1 MKQKKTN
8 YHLIG
13 LVEELKKVSAENGV
27 SIWKRIALDLEKP
40 TRSSRIVNLS
50 RLNKYTKDKDVVVV
64 PGKVL
69 GTGELEHNI
78 TVAAFSFS
86 GSAKEKINS
95 NGKTMTLRELLS
107 SNPKGQKIKIIG

>member
-1 MKQKKTN
+1 MNKSKTN
-8 YHLIG
+8 YQLKM
-13 LVEELKKVSAENGV
+13 LVEELKKISAENGV
-27 SIWKRIALDLEKP
+27 SIWKRVALDLEKP

-50 RLNKYTKDKDVVVV
+50 RLNRYTKDRDIVVV

-86 GSAKEKINS
+86 DSAREKINS
-95 NGKTMTLRELLS
+95 VGKALTLKELSS

>member
-1 MKQKKTN
+1 MERAKTN
-8 YHLIG
+8 YQLKGLI
-13 LVEELKKVSAENGV
+13 EELKKVSAENGTAL
-27 SIWKRIALDLEKP
+27 WKRIALDLEKP

-50 RLNKYTKDKDVVVV
+50 RLNRYTKDKYVVVV

-69 GTGELEHNI
+69 GTGELDHNV

-95 NGKTMTLRELLS
+95 NGKAMTLRELLNT
-107 SNPKGQKIKIIG
+107 NPKAQKVKIIG